1 MTVNSLPLQIHMC
14 DDWLAN
20 LQGCGGSVIVVVA
33 VGGGCIAVAG
43 QVLQL
48 QDGSVVLGLQV
59 QN

>member
-1 MTVNSLPLQIHMC
+1 MC